1 MAVVYRDILAN
12 LINEQINEL
21 ERLEQNV
28 AQLVERR
35 RIQEA
40 AFDAENNLYS
50 KLSVLLNINEL
61 DRQLSDKRLELI
73 ERALAIAKMK
83 RDFENLT
90 MG

>member
-21 ERLEQNV
+21 ERSEQNV

>member
-1 MAVVYRDILAN
+1 VVYRDILAN

>member
-1 MAVVYRDILAN
+1 MVYRDILAN

>member
-1 MAVVYRDILAN
+1 MVYRDILAN

-21 ERLEQNV
+21 ERSEQNV